1 LETFQMGL
9 LKKRRALIA
18 VVAATA
24 VIALT
29 AVMNQ
34 SSSPTLPDKSQAV
47 FIAAEI
53 HTRNTPPP
61 TAGGVQVSNR
71 NAAIHQRQIVVLT
84 AINAHRA
91 AEQRLAAA
99 TAVQRVRL
107 TELVRVT
114 EVQRVR
120 VLGLRAEAAKH
131 QAAQQVTARQQA
143 APAAAQATARPKPA
157 PLPPRPLYTAP
168 ASPSRPVY
176 APPSGGARG
185 CIAKWES
192 GGDYFAHNSSS
203 SASGAYQFLD
213 TTWFGVTGLSGE
225 ARAYP
230 PAVQDAAFDKLWA
243 GGAGAGQWVTAY
255 HCT

>member
-1 LETFQMGL
+1 MGL

-34 SSSPTLPDKSQAV
+34 SPSPTLPDKSQAD

-61 TAGGVQVSNR
+61 VAAGVQVANR
-71 NAAIHQRQIVVLT
+71 NTAIHSRQIVVLT

-91 AEQRLAAA
+91 AEQRLTAA
-99 TAVQRVRL
+99 TAVQRVKL

-120 VLGLRAEAAKH
+120 VLGLRAEAAK
-131 QAAQQVTARQQA
+131 QQVAARQQA
-143 APAAAQATARPKPA
+143 ARPRPVPAARPKPV
-157 PLPPRPLYTAP
+157 PLPPRPLYAAP
-168 ASPSRPVY
+168 APPPRPVY

-192 GGDYFAHNSSS
+192 GGDYFAHNVVGT
-203 SASGAYQFLD
+203 ASGAYQFLD
-213 TTWFGVTGLSGE
+213 TTWWAVTGLSGE

-243 GGAGAGQWVTAY
+243 GGAGAGNWVTAY